1 MSPWTDSHLLP
12 PNAPWEGPDL
22 DAATCSLHDASLT
35 QLPHRVR
42 TQPREVCRCS
52 CPTGV
57 LTFSCLC
64 GPEAN
69 QVVLWMLTLAIAHPQ
84 RAHTDTKKMSS
95 LSVPENRLPNAV
107 LSEKKKEEA
116 DTQSVQ
122 STTVYT
128 WLWQQRHGQREG
140 GTAMPQEVGARWC
153 VSHPQERAGAISRGL
168 LHLYPSSTQK
178 PVTPVC
184 QVPLLSL
191 TQKVTAVA
199 QRAKYKPQSCNVTW
213 WRGHSSVDR

>member
-84 RAHTDTKKMSS
+84 HAHTDTKKMSS
-95 LSVPENRLPNAV
+95 LSVPENRLPNVVLRYTKCAV
-107 LSEKKKEEA
+107 HYCLHLAVAAEA
-116 DTQSVQ
+116 WT
-122 STTVYT
+122 
-128 WLWQQRHGQREG
+128 EG
-140 GTAMPQEVGARWC
+140 GRNSNAPGSGCKMVCITPTGEGRCHLTGASAPLPLLYPEASDSSLPGPPPQLDSKGD
-153 VSHPQERAGAISRGL
+153 SRGTESKVQTPL
-168 LHLYPSSTQK
+168 VQCHL
-178 PVTPVC
+178 VAR
-184 QVPLLSL
+184 PL
-191 TQKVTAVA
+191 Q
-199 QRAKYKPQSCNVTW
+199 C
-213 WRGHSSVDR
+213 

>member
-107 LSEKKKEEA
+107 LSEKKKRSRYTKCAVHYCLHLAVAAEA
-116 DTQSVQ
+116 WT
-122 STTVYT
+122 
-128 WLWQQRHGQREG
+128 EG
-140 GTAMPQEVGARWC
+140 GRNSNAPGSGCKMVCITPTGEGPC
-153 VSHPQERAGAISRGL
+153 HLTGL
-168 LHLYPSSTQK
+168 LHLYPSPNQK